1 MSEPK
6 EKIGRIPSVMD
17 DPSAQAI
24 ARTYA
29 DAFLDAAAA
38 TGGSAALEDLGSFVE
53 DVLQKIPD
61 LQEIFVSGAI
71 GREERLGLI
80 DRVVAPRASELL
92 TNFLRVLARH
102 DRLDLLPAILHE
114 ARILEETRSGRRRV
128 EVRVARELD
137 QAAEVRIRDRL
148 AAALSFTPILEIRV
162 DPKLLGGIVIRVG
175 DTVYDSSLA
184 TRIKQLRE
192 RMQQRSLHEV
202 QSGRDR
208 FGHPEGD

>member
-1 MSEPK
+1 VPEPN
-6 EKIGRIPSVMD
+6 EKLPRIPSVME

-29 DAFLDAAAA
+29 DAFLDAATA
-38 TGGSAALEDLGSFVE
+38 TGTQAGLEELGSFVE

-61 LQEIFVSGAI
+61 LREIFVSGAV
-71 GREERLGLI
+71 GREDRIGLI
-80 DRVVAPRASELL
+80 DRVIAPRASELL

-114 ARILEETRSGRRRV
+114 ARIREEVRSGRRRV
-128 EVRVARELD
+128 QVRVARQLD
-137 QAAEVRIRDRL
+137 AGGEARLRERL
-148 AAALSFTPILEIRV
+148 AALLPFTPILETRV
-162 DPKLLGGIVIRVG
+162 DASLLGGIVIRVG

-192 RMQQRSLHEV
+192 RLQHRSLHEV

-208 FGHPEGD
+208 FGSPEGN

>member
-1 MSEPK
+1 
-6 EKIGRIPSVMD
+6 MD

-137 QAAEVRIRDRL
+137 QAAEARIHDRL